1 MAIGLVFSATLLCE
15 EKKRRKE
22 VERFQ
27 YLIGKIL
34 PLCIL
39 GRLNAVSVCDEDKI
53 FLLVKRNVEG

>member
-1 MAIGLVFSATLLCE
+1 MLLCE

-22 VERFQ
+22 VKRFQ
-27 YLIGKIL
+27 YLIEKIL

-53 FLLVKRNVEG
+53 FLLVKRNLEG

>member
-1 MAIGLVFSATLLCE
+1 MLLCE

-22 VERFQ
+22 VKRFQ
-27 YLIGKIL
+27 YLIEKIL
-34 PLCIL
+34 PLRIL